1 MQDKESVYI
10 DQFAILSF
18 FISLLL
24 HIFIVL
30 CFVFYNQLFI
40 EKIQPQRNIVT
51 VININLIDS
60 DIKQTGENKNPQQE
74 LRVHQVQSSMREI
87 RNILIGKPLRNSA
100 NKEVIEQQ
108 RKIDS
113 KNSYGIT
120 LSAHIH
126 NNLINLPE
134 NIPSD
139 EKVDIRIKIDKSGN
153 LIGYKI
159 LTIHEEVINNFI
171 KQVLLKSSPFPN
183 PSIEDND
190 INSITYELSL
200 FLF

>member
-1 MQDKESVYI
+1 MQDKESIYI
-10 DQFAILSF
+10 DQFAILSL

-40 EKIQPQRNIVT
+40 EKIQPQRNTVS
-51 VININLIDS
+51 VININLVEP
-60 DIKQTGENKNPQQE
+60 DIETGESNNPQQE
-74 LRVHQVQSSMREI
+74 LRAHQAQSSMREI
-87 RNILIGKPLRNSA
+87 RNILIEEPLRNST

-171 KQVLLKSSPFPN
+171 KQ
-183 PSIEDND
+183 D
-190 INSITYELSL
+190 Y
-200 FLF
+200 